1 MRSRARAAL
10 ALLAALLG
18 GGGCT
23 AFQRNLGD
31 PLPVDVLAVASRFS
45 SETQG
50 ELQIRLALPNREA
63 EPITARL
70 VTWEA
75 WLSGRLFAVGLQRL
89 SEVVAPGEERVLYL
103 SAPLAFR
110 KVGLAPGPAWL
121 DIGVRGV
128 VVVALGT
135 EEYPLPF
142 ARRMEVLSDGAPVFP
157 APGGP
162 EE

>member
-1 MRSRARAAL
+1 MRAAAL
-10 ALLAALLG
+10 AALAAAL
-18 GGGCT
+18 GGCT

-31 PLPVDVLAVASRFS
+31 PLPVEVLAVASRFS

-50 ELQIRLALPNREA
+50 ELQVRLALPNREQ
-63 EPITARL
+63 EPITAKL

-75 WLSGRLFAVGLQRL
+75 WVSGRLFAVGLQRF

-103 SAPLAFR
+103 TAPLAFR
-110 KVGLAPGPAWL
+110 RMALVSGPVWL

-128 VVVALGT
+128 VRVTLGD

-157 APGGP
+157 LPGDP